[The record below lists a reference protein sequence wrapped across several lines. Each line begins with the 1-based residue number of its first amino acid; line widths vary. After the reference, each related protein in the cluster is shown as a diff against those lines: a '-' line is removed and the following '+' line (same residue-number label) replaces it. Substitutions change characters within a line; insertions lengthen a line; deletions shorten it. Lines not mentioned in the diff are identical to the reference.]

1 MVSENSLRPAALRAQ
16 FFTPKVYVLGGGQV
30 KDSDPLSART
40 VDFGAICMVG
50 SVSGCAWGR
59 PRSLSPW

>member
-30 KDSDPLSART
+30 KDSGPLPARRG
-40 VDFGAICMVG
+40 DFGAI
-50 SVSGCAWGR
+50 
-59 PRSLSPW
+59 